1 MTSIPMFTSALPL
14 PVRLAAE
21 QGRQDA
27 DSPSQQSAWQ
37 REMERAQMRNWLKHP
52 ASAASPHRQTDISHV
67 NESSPEEHLKPKQ
80 LVSLANASA
89 QKTVASTPIAELA
102 GVLLAP
108 RTPFAIPGKSG
119 EVSAGEPQLSQELL
133 RQLRLSLASPVLNQ
147 PGFDADAGSAIEGRQ
162 QLHPGS
168 SPDGIEASE
177 EPRQPLRIHAQW
189 SGQDVQL
196 WLGVDGQRT
205 LSSSELAQIVRES
218 QSWLNAQG
226 ARLLSVTC
234 NGQLIYATPD
244 AMRSEPVQATATA
257 FKQSQ
262 PGKSSTSGF
271 FSIYSYFDSQEA

>member
-1 MTSIPMFTSALPL
+1 MTSIPILTSVLPL
-14 PVRLAAE
+14 LARTAPE

-37 REMERAQMRNWLKHP
+37 REMERVQMQDWLKHP
-52 ASAASPHRQTDISHV
+52 ASSASPHRQIDLSRASG
-67 NESSPEEHLKPKQ
+67 SSPEDQLKPRQ
-80 LVSLANASA
+80 LVSLPSASA
-89 QKTVASTPIAELA
+89 QKTVAATPIVEPASMLLGPQMPLA
-102 GVLLAP
+102 V
-108 RTPFAIPGKSG
+108 PGKSS
-119 EVSAGEPQLSQELL
+119 EASSSEPQLSQELL

-147 PGFDADAGSAIEGRQ
+147 AGFDARADSAIEGRQ
-162 QLHPGS
+162 QLHPGPG
-168 SPDGIEASE
+168 PDGAAASE

-234 NGQLIYATPD
+234 NGQLVHAAPD
-244 AMRSEPVQATATA
+244 AMRSGSSQATVTA
-257 FKQSQ
+257 FEQSQ
-262 PGKSSTSGF
+262 PGKSSASGF
-271 FSIYSYFDSQEA
+271 SPIYSYFDSQEA